1 MSSNIT
7 FNVDTKRV
15 LQILTKEI
23 YDSPY
28 AMLRENVQNAYDA
41 IRERFASDGTL
52 AEGGIIHITIDK
64 NKISVK
70 DNGIGMSKDI
80 LQNHF
85 WKTGSSGKHSERAR
99 NAGVVGTFG
108 IGAMANF
115 GVCSVLTVETRSM
128 DSQEAFRTSASLDT
142 LEIGKDCITLEEIR
156 EEIDFGTT
164 VCAELQP
171 TQTLTVEQAANYLA
185 PYVDYIPI
193 PIVLNGKI
201 ISQKQLRPQFDD
213 SASYDIY
220 LGGVH
225 KSSGQYSG
233 FFDIRATKNGFIS
246 VICTRLTS
254 SGSSIQG
261 EIYLKQNGG
270 QLMGLRS
277 CFGLAPSPTIGAYRF
292 GGVANLSSLHPT
304 AGREALS
311 RESIAEINAFIQIA
325 ESVASEVISKHRL
338 ADDNTS
344 FIQWVDTNRRYDLAD
359 NLTIKMFPED
369 KDIRLINIKENSNYT
384 NKYYYIGSSKEIIE
398 TFSSDNS
405 MLLIPSTAQHKR
417 NIQIAFL
424 TKLGIKPVPDEAR
437 VLKIYTSSEVDFE
450 DMKCVYRI
458 LSILRDDY
466 LIVDC
471 EIKIADISHGVV
483 ILPKK
488 EGNTLRIF
496 INHKSTF
503 LTPAR
508 QFFEKA
514 PELWA
519 DYMIDFVRTYLYSKI
534 QQFVPSATKMGI
546 EALKRQLEKSR
557 ELYAYKKS
565 ESGFI
570 DDLLGDELDK
580 RLAGLFDGTLTLSQ
594 VISTTRVK
602 ATPQVQSV
610 SRSNVGEIENLMQGL
625 EEIAA
630 NMPQPV
636 PDDASPQDSQD
647 QQEELLPL
655 PPIDRRNLAT
665 DKKILTAKKEYSTLN
680 NFTLFLGLSDK
691 LMATEAD
698 FFYAPHT
705 TRVIW
710 SAHRV
715 VFIFS
720 ESTNRI
726 NLYYDIELKSKLPE
740 QIGFGGIFKTTT
752 IITKDRIFIPIPNQ
766 LIKEFEVDEE
776 AKEFFVRHDILY
788 SQSEDDSE
796 LLETETNTPG
806 I

>member
-1 MSSNIT
+1 MSGNIT

-41 IRERFASDGTL
+41 IRERFASNGTL
-52 AEGGIIHITIDK
+52 TTGGSIHITIDK
-64 NKISVK
+64 SRILVK
-70 DNGIGMSKDI
+70 DNGIGMSKSV

-115 GVCSVLTVETRSM
+115 GVCSTLTVETRSM
-128 DSQEAFRTSASLDT
+128 DSKETFRTSASLDT
-142 LEIGKDCITLEEIR
+142 LEIGKDCITLEELDEDR
-156 EEIDFGTT
+156 DFGTT
-164 VCAELQP
+164 VCAELQS
-171 TQTLTVEQAANYLA
+171 TQALTEEQAAKYLA
-185 PYVDYIPI
+185 PYVNYLPI
-193 PIVLNGKI
+193 PVFLNGKS
-201 ISQKQLRPQFDD
+201 ISQKQLQSQFDG
-213 SASYDIY
+213 SAGYDVH
-220 LGGVH
+220 LGGMH
-225 KSSGQYSG
+225 KTSGHYSG
-233 FFDIRATKNGFIS
+233 FFDVRSTKNGAVS
-246 VICTRLTS
+246 VICSELVA
-254 SGSSIQG
+254 SGSPIQG

-277 CFGLAPSPTIGAYRF
+277 YFGLAPSPVIGAYRL

-325 ESVASEVISKHRL
+325 ESAASEAISKHRL

-344 FIQWVDTNRRYDLAD
+344 FIQWIDTNRRYDLSD
-359 NLTIKMFPED
+359 NVTIKMFPED
-369 KDIRLINIKENSNYT
+369 KDIRLINIKENSSYKNKHYYT
-384 NKYYYIGSSKEIIE
+384 GSSKEIIE
-398 TFSSDNS
+398 TFSSDDS
-405 MLLIPSTAQHKR
+405 MLLIPSNAQHKR

-424 TKLGIKPVPDEAR
+424 TKFGIKPVPDEAR
-437 VLKIYTSSEVDFE
+437 ILKIYTSSEVDFG
-450 DMKCVYRI
+450 DMRSVYRI

-466 LIVDC
+466 LITDC
-471 EIKIADISHGVV
+471 DIKIADISHGVV
-483 ILPKK
+483 VLPRK
-488 EGNTLRIF
+488 EGNTLHIF
-496 INHKSTF
+496 INHKSAF
-503 LTPAR
+503 LAPAR
-508 QFFEKA
+508 QFYEKA
-514 PELWA
+514 PELWS

-570 DDLLGDELDK
+570 DDLLGDELEK
-580 RLAGLFDGTLTLSQ
+580 RIAGLFDGTLTLSQ
-594 VISTTRVK
+594 VISTTKAK

-630 NMPQPV
+630 NMPKPEQEDV
-636 PDDASPQDSQD
+636 STQNCQN
-647 QQEELLPL
+647 QQEDFLPL
-655 PPIDRRNLAT
+655 PPIDRRNLST
-665 DKKILTAKKEYSTLN
+665 DKKILTAKKEYSNLN

-698 FFYAPHT
+698 FFFAPHT

-720 ESTNRI
+720 ESTSRI
-726 NLYYDIELKSKLPE
+726 NLYYDIELKNKLPE
-740 QIGFGGIFKTTT
+740 QIGFGGTFKTTT
-752 IITKDRIFIPIPNQ
+752 IITKDRIFIPIPSQ
-766 LIKEFEVDEE
+766 LIKEFEVGEE

-788 SQSEDDSE
+788 SQSENNSDSNDGE
-796 LLETETNTPG
+796 S
-806 I
+806 

>member
-52 AEGGIIHITIDK
+52 AEGGIIYIAIDK
-64 NKISVK
+64 NEISVK

-115 GVCSVLTVETRSM
+115 GVCSILTVETRSM
-128 DSQEAFRTSASLDT
+128 DSREAFRTSASLDT
-142 LEIGKDCITLEEIR
+142 LEIGKDCIILEELC
-156 EEIDFGTT
+156 EELDFGTT

-171 TQTLTVEQAANYLA
+171 SQILTEEQAAKYLA

-193 PIVLNGKI
+193 PIFLNGKN
-201 ISQKQLRPQFDD
+201 ISQKQIQPQFDE
-213 SASYDIY
+213 SAGYDTH
-220 LGGVH
+220 LGSVH
-225 KSSGQYSG
+225 KASGQYSG
-233 FFDIRATKNGFIS
+233 FFDVRATKNGFIS
-246 VICTRLTS
+246 VICSKLTS
-254 SGSSIQG
+254 SGSPIQG

-277 CFGLAPSPTIGAYRF
+277 CFGLAPSPAIGAYRF

-325 ESVASEVISKHRL
+325 EKVASEIISKHRL

-344 FIQWVDTNRRYDLAD
+344 FIQWVDINKRYDFAD
-359 NLTIKMFPED
+359 NVTIKMFPED
-369 KDIRLINIKENSNYT
+369 KDIRLINIKENSNYK
-384 NKYYYIGSSKEIIE
+384 NKYYYVGSSKDIIE

-405 MLLIPSTAQHKR
+405 MLLIPSTAPHKR

-437 VLKIYTSSEVDFE
+437 ILKIYTSADVDFE
-450 DMKCVYRI
+450 DMRSVYRI

-483 ILPKK
+483 VLAKQ
-488 EGNTLRIF
+488 EGKTLRIF
-496 INHKSTF
+496 INHKSKF
-503 LTPAR
+503 LAPAR
-508 QFFEKA
+508 EFYEKA
-514 PELWA
+514 PELWS
-519 DYMIDFVRTYLYSKI
+519 DYMIDFVRTYLYSKV

-580 RLAGLFDGTLTLSQ
+580 RLAGLIDGTLTLSQ
-594 VISTTRVK
+594 VMNTRVE
-602 ATPQVQSV
+602 ARPQVQSV
-610 SRSNVGEIENLMQGL
+610 SRLNVGEIENLMQGL

-636 PDDASPQDSQD
+636 TEGASPQDSQD
-647 QQEELLPL
+647 QQEEFLPL
-655 PPIDRRNLAT
+655 PPIDRRNFAT
-665 DKKILTAKKEYSTLN
+665 DKKILTAKKKYSTLN

-740 QIGFGGIFKTTT
+740 QTGFGGIFKTTT
-752 IITKDRIFIPIPNQ
+752 IITKDRIFIPIPDQ

-788 SQSEDDSE
+788 SQSEDDND
-796 LLETETNTPG
+796 LCETETNTL
-806 I
+806 